1 MNLLDKTT
9 WVVHFLYEYD
19 FLCKSQ
25 VWQSVLSHWKLNQSC
40 LTGDGDSRHI
50 GFKVERPGAYEIA
63 SVSNFTINCL
73 CGQVC
78 FRLTGLFS
86 NYLERSNRWTCP
98 RESWSGDPSCNRY
111 TKFQLINYVFSV
123 FLVSLP
129 LQTCIQFNKTEAE
142 SHKSKEN
149 CHPCFLT
156 YIKIVEKDDKFV
168 FWLILCILMQDNL
181 LIILSVPCFVYLPE
195 NHSMNQLN
203 WIILHFNLF
212 GFLDLFETQTLVS
225 ILNFLILALEVSG
238 VHARIQKKQGNLLV
252 TDLDSTNGTFIDEK
266 RLKPGV
272 VATASPG
279 SCIIFGIYS

>member
-1 MNLLDKTT
+1 M
-9 WVVHFLYEYD
+9 
-19 FLCKSQ
+19 
-25 VWQSVLSHWKLNQSC
+25 
-40 LTGDGDSRHI
+40 
-50 GFKVERPGAYEIA
+50 
-63 SVSNFTINCL
+63 
-73 CGQVC
+73 
-78 FRLTGLFS
+78 
-86 NYLERSNRWTCP
+86 
-98 RESWSGDPSCNRY
+98 
-111 TKFQLINYVFSV
+111 
-123 FLVSLP
+123 
-129 LQTCIQFNKTEAE
+129 
-142 SHKSKEN
+142 
-149 CHPCFLT
+149 
-156 YIKIVEKDDKFV
+156 EKDDKFV

-225 ILNFLILALEVSG
+225 ILNFLILALAVSG